1 MKKLIVPIILLIVL
15 SLCFGDILNG
25 EDSIIGG
32 FLNDRAEGNLAFSV
46 RTATYNGA
54 HAPRN
59 AGAIW
64 VTNSQNQFVKTIKKW
79 ASNYQYTLVRW
90 IASSQ
95 QNTTGA
101 ITSASLNSHQLHN
114 VSWNGKNYQGTEM
127 PDGDYKINIE
137 FTEHN
142 ASSGNMGKFKQITFT
157 KGSAPVNL
165 TIPNETYFRDMSLTW
180 TPTIVNG
187 TLSGVVTSSTGTPI
201 FGAIILAN
209 SISAFSA
216 ADGSYSMT
224 LAPGTYNISCIMDGF
239 VTQEIMNYSVSAGST
254 NTLNFGLLPVSN
266 DDPSTPEAGMGI
278 SPAFP
283 NPFADNT
290 TIRIESKLPGILNA
304 NVYDLKGRLVKSLSP
319 TTQSSI
325 AWDGKDDE
333 GSLCVNGVYFIKV
346 TNGNSHATRKVILQ
360 K

>member
-32 FLNDRAEGNLAFSV
+32 LLGDRAEGNLAFSV
-46 RTATYNGA
+46 RTATYNGQY
-54 HAPRN
+54 APRN

-64 VTNSQNQFVKTIKKW
+64 ITNSQNQFVKTIKKW
-79 ASNYQYTLVRW
+79 ASNYQYTLIRW

-114 VSWNGKNYQGTEM
+114 ITWNGKNYQGTEM
-127 PDGDYKINIE
+127 PDGDYKVNIE

-142 ASSGNMGKFKQITFT
+142 ASSGNMGKFKQVTFT

-165 TIPNETYFRDMSLTW
+165 TIPNETYFRDMNLTW

-187 TLSGVVTSSTGTPI
+187 TISGVVTSDTGSPI
-201 FGAIILAN
+201 FGAIILAG
-209 SISAFSA
+209 SVSAFSA
-216 ADGSYSMT
+216 ADGSYSLSLT
-224 LAPGTYNISCIMDGF
+224 PGSYNISCIMDGF
-239 VTQEIMNYSVSAGST
+239 VTQEIMNYSVSAGSA
-254 NTLNFGLLPVSN
+254 NTLNFGMLPVSN
-266 DDPSTPEAGMGI
+266 SDDILPTVNQII
-278 SPAFP
+278 SPAYP
-283 NPFADNT
+283 NPFADHTVILLNAK
-290 TIRIESKLPGILNA
+290 SPGILKA
-304 NVYDLKGRLVKSLSP
+304 AVYDLKGRLVKRLSP
-319 TTQSSI
+319 SSAESI
-325 AWDGKDDE
+325 TWDGKDKE
-333 GSLCVNGVYFIKV
+333 GRYCVNGVYFIKV
-346 TNGNSHATRKVILQ
+346 NSGNSQAVRKVILQ